1 MKKNNPQVDP
11 NIVPGYEL
19 TNAFLSPSQLKERL
33 RMLTTAPTQK
43 RAMWRYALIVP
54 VVALPMLYL
63 AACDRKEKDLVGSGR
78 KAVVETPANEPAI
91 IKGKVVGPDGKPL
104 PGAMIELVGLQSGTS
119 TDADGNFVF
128 RLPKRQ
134 VKSQLEVSFQGFPSR
149 RITVQRSGMFII
161 SLGND
166 AAVVEESLP
175 VTDKTEQKGTLTV
188 IETRKDV
195 FTVVEHQP
203 EFVGGM
209 KALSAYVN
217 DNLNYPEAAKRAGV
231 EGKVFLSFVV
241 DKEGGIHDVNV
252 LKGLGFGC
260 DEAAIRL
267 VSRMPAWK
275 PGRQDGKSVAVR
287 YNIPIQFTLK

>member
-1 MKKNNPQVDP
+1 MKTKNPQADP

-78 KAVVETPANEPAI
+78 EAVVETPSNEPAVV
-91 IKGKVVGPDGKPL
+91 KGKIVDPEGKPL
-104 PGAMIELVGLQSGTS
+104 PGANIVLTGLQRGTT
-119 TDADGNFVF
+119 TDANGRFILN
-128 RLPKRQ
+128 LPKGQ
-134 VKSQLEVSFQGFPSR
+134 AKSELEISFQGFPSR
-149 RITVQRSGMFII
+149 RVLVSKSSMFVIT
-161 SLGND
+161 LGKNTVTEGPLD
-166 AAVVEESLP
+166 IDEEAPKS
-175 VTDKTEQKGTLTV
+175 TMTV

-217 DNLNYPEAAKRAGV
+217 NNLKYPEPARLAGV
-231 EGKVFLSFVV
+231 EGKVYLNFVV
-241 DKEGGIHDVNV
+241 DKEGGIHDVKV

-267 VSRMPAWK
+267 VAKMPKWK
-275 PGRQDGKSVAVR
+275 PGSQDGKPVAVS
-287 YNIPIQFTLK
+287 YNIPIQFKQK